1 MSQETPEMQTAT
13 LPVNVIL
20 ASNSP
25 RRKQLLED
33 AGVTFNVYT
42 ASTEVDE
49 SLDADLRAQPE
60 EAAKKLAERKAGAVV
75 QDILAEAPVGLGI
88 VIGADTMVVLDG
100 EIFGKP
106 YSADHAR
113 EMLGKLSGRTH
124 QVITGVSVWLV
135 LLNEPEERG
144 GDGNVSVG
152 FRSFTETS
160 NVTFKELTTEQIN
173 AYVATGETIDKAGAY
188 GIQGRGGELVA
199 NLEGD
204 YNNVV
209 GLPTDKL
216 LANFPDILRT
226 EIEVQIAPA
235 GQGAPETDSTQG

>member
-1 MSQETPEMQTAT
+1 MPDQITETKTVT

-20 ASNSP
+20 ASKSP
-25 RRKQLLED
+25 RRAQLLEE
-33 AGVTFNVYT
+33 AGVKFHVYT
-42 ASTEVDE
+42 PSTEVDE
-49 SLDADLRAQPE
+49 SLDADLRANPE
-60 EAAKKLAERKAGAVV
+60 EAVKKLAERKAGAVV
-75 QDILAEAPVGLGI
+75 QDILAEAPVGLGV

-135 LLNEPEERG
+135 LLGEPEEKG
-144 GDGNVSVG
+144 GDGKVSVG
-152 FRSFTETS
+152 FRTFTETS
-160 NVTFKELTTEQIN
+160 QVTFKELTTETIN

-209 GLPTDKL
+209 GLPVDAL
-216 LANFPDILRT
+216 LQNFPDILRT
-226 EIEVQIAPA
+226 EVEMELAPV
-235 GQGAPETDSTQG
+235 DSAAASDAQ